1 MNTDGPDA
9 PPPHDPRSGQQF
21 QQQPGQFPGP
31 QYPAQQQ
38 YPGEHQRPGEQLNPG
53 QQYYG
58 SQGPAGAPRRGGSG
72 RSLLAG
78 IALGV
83 VAALVVGAVLVM
95 TNVLNFGGDT
105 SDAGDTR
112 PIELPEKLGSYTDVV
127 ELLRTNPRLI
137 DNYDIDLD
145 AGQLEEFFRTNAQ
158 RAGDA
163 YHQSYGAPAG
173 ARAYA
178 GQDIFALVIGV
189 RASSVSPPLGFATSP
204 EQPELAD
211 LQRLENYG
219 QVECVILDSSAFAPP
234 PSEGQTPTGTP
245 TSEATTDNP
254 SGPATGNDEESG
266 TGGEPLTDTESASW
280 CRRSSDTLTVVVQ
293 GGAISDGS
301 TEQTRQHLV
310 ELTDAAFGSL
320 AG

>member
-1 MNTDGPDA
+1 M
-9 PPPHDPRSGQQF
+9 
-21 QQQPGQFPGP
+21 
-31 QYPAQQQ
+31 
-38 YPGEHQRPGEQLNPG
+38 
-53 QQYYG
+53 
-58 SQGPAGAPRRGGSG
+58 
-72 RSLLAG
+72 
-78 IALGV
+78 
-83 VAALVVGAVLVM
+83 VAALVVGAVLVL
-95 TNVLNFGGDT
+95 TNVLNFGSADT
-105 SDAGDTR
+105 AGAGDTR
-112 PIELPEKLGSYTDVV
+112 PVELPEQLGSYTDVV

-163 YHQSYGAPAG
+163 YQQSYRAPAG

-204 EQPELAD
+204 QQPELAD
-211 LQRLENYG
+211 LQRLETYG

-234 PSEGQTPTGTP
+234 PSAGQTPTGT

-254 SGPATGNDEESG
+254 SGPATGGDEESG
-266 TGGEPLTDTESASW
+266 TAGEPLTDTESASW
-280 CRRSSDTLTVVVQ
+280 CRRSSDALTVVVQ

-301 TEQTRQHLV
+301 TEQARQHLV
-310 ELTDAAFGSL
+310 ELTDAAFESL